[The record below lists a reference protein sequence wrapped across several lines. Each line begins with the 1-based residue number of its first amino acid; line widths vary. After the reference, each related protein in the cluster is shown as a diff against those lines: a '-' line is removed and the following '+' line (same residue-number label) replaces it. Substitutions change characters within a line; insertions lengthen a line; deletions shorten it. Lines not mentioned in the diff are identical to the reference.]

1 MPHFLQLPTSITNF
15 HSLTIVP
22 ATSTL
27 RCPWKCQPSNQSD
40 QEEKRF
46 FDTPFPFSEALKRS
60 LLNIARKQARRD
72 RQPLPVTIR
81 LSGFPLG
88 HFPTLLDDI
97 EALNDQW
104 EAFHWE
110 LVLDLS
116 ELSKRKTED
125 AEDVLTTLSSLKRRR
140 NSLSNQV
147 SNPVSIRFLCRLPN
161 NVAFLKKNPTVLE
174 ALSELTEA
182 FDCGFRTHFL
192 LSPTFAFDPYDPI
205 VDLMDILPK
214 TVRATFRPSVSL
226 SVEKA
231 DNLSQPSLA
240 KETKEGL
247 LRWMAYRAT
256 QALKEGREHDP
267 MQWEARFVLD
277 SMKQSAQWV
286 YQTTSWSQCFINAGR
301 LTLDTDGNVLL
312 CAGKKQKLGELKD
325 DFTPLLDASDKVLIP
340 IFEKRKPGCQA
351 CEIFPLCH
359 GACIDFTSGERTNP
373 TCEGLRTIYRTINDT
388 FNAVFENS
396 NEL

>member
-60 LLNIARKQARRD
+60 LLGIARKQARRD
-72 RQPLPVTIR
+72 RQPLPVTIQ
-81 LSGFPLG
+81 LSGFSLG
-88 HFPTLLDDI
+88 HFPTLLDDV
-97 EALNDQW
+97 EALNAQW

-116 ELSKRKTED
+116 EFSKRKT
-125 AEDVLTTLSSLKRRR
+125 EDVLTTLSSLKSR
-140 NSLSNQV
+140 SSFHD
-147 SNPVSIRFLCRLPN
+147 SHTNPMSIRFLCRHPN
-161 NVAFLKKNPTVLE
+161 DVAFLKKNPTVLE
-174 ALSELTEA
+174 ELCELTEA

-205 VDLMDILPK
+205 VSLMDILPDS
-214 TVRATFRPSVSL
+214 VRATFRPSASL
-226 SVEKA
+226 SVEVA
-231 DNLSQPSLA
+231 DNLSQPSLS

-286 YQTTSWSQCFINAGR
+286 YQTTAWSQCFINAGR

-325 DFTPLLDASDKVLIP
+325 DFTPLLDACDKVLIP
-340 IFEKRKPGCQA
+340 IFEKRKAGCQS
-351 CEIFPLCH
+351 CEIFPICH
-359 GACIDFTSGERTNP
+359 GACIDFASGEGTNP
-373 TCEGLRTIYRTINDT
+373 TCEGIRTIYKTVNDT
-388 FNAVFENS
+388 FNAVFGK
-396 NEL
+396 